1 MSSEPRRRFRFLKQL
16 SEGSFGRVY
25 LSEMITADNFSTV
38 VAIKLLHGK
47 WAGNEEIVMRSRDE
61 ARLLG
66 RLRHTNIVR
75 VEDLTS
81 INGQCAIVMEYLDGV
96 DLKYII
102 THAND
107 NDLQIPRQAIFE
119 MVGAIASAMDAA
131 YNHVPLQGGD
141 PLRVIHRDIKPSNA
155 MVTDSGEIKVLDFGT
170 AQANFEDRE
179 AKTEALSFGSQAYM
193 APERL
198 LGDPDHPSG
207 DVFSLGVTL
216 YELLAQDRYGSIN
229 LRQEKFEADLL
240 ERVQA
245 LDLSSLEDGFAEQVR
260 KLLFVM
266 LSYEP
271 DRRLTASQVIELMD
285 AFAEEAHDGSMRR
298 FCREVVPAA
307 KGEMPSNP
315 FPNDPL
321 HGSTLF
327 EDGSHVFGGDEV
339 LDGGV
344 PPEPTQ
350 ETTAPVVDASAPSP
364 ATPVPTPAKKSGGS
378 GKIIGIVVALLAIG
392 GGAAAFLLGGEKQA
406 TTAPVQ
412 EISGEPG
419 TDAALTAPSSDDL
432 GSGQLTLIPPGGA
445 GVTVQNIAHGF
456 KKEWDGTK
464 SLNLEDVE
472 PGNYIT
478 KIALDGRTVRATL
491 QIEAGKACKY
501 AYKVSDKSTEWEQ
514 TSCD

>member
-1 MSSEPRRRFRFLKQL
+1 M
-16 SEGSFGRVY
+16 V
-25 LSEMITADNFSTV
+25 TADNFSTV

-96 DLKYII
+96 DLKYVI
-102 THAND
+102 THCNEND
-107 NDLQIPRQAIFE
+107 RQIPRQAIFE
-119 MVGAIASAMDAA
+119 IVGAIASAMDAA
-131 YNHVPLQGGD
+131 YNHVPLQGGE

-155 MVTDSGEIKVLDFGT
+155 MVTEAGEIKVLDFGT

-216 YELLAQDRYGSIN
+216 YELLAQDRYGQIN
-229 LRQEKFEADLL
+229 LRQEKFDTDLM

-245 LDLSSLEDGFAEQVR
+245 LDLATLDEGFAEQVR
-260 KLLFVM
+260 KLLYVM
-266 LSYEP
+266 LSFEP
-271 DRRLTASQVIELMD
+271 KARLTAAQVIDLMD

-298 FCREVVPAA
+298 FCREIVPDA

-315 FPNDPL
+315 YPNDPL

-327 EDGSHVFGGDEV
+327 EDGSHVFGGEDV

-350 ETTAPVVDASAPSP
+350 ETTLPVVDDVAAASSAAP
-364 ATPVPTPAKKSGGS
+364 APAKSRGGARN
-378 GKIIGIVVALLAIG
+378 IGIVVVLLVL
-392 GGAAAFLLGGEKQA
+392 GAVGAVFLLVGDKQP
-406 TTAPVQ
+406 TTAPTS
-412 EISGEPG
+412 EITGDPG
-419 TDAALTAPSSDDL
+419 TNDALQAPSSDDL

-445 GVTVQNIAHGF
+445 GVTISSSATEF
-456 KKEWDGTK
+456 KKNWDGTL
-464 SLNLEDVE
+464 SLNLEDVQ
-472 PGNYIT
+472 PGTYRT
-478 KIALDGRTVRATL
+478 KIAIDGKTVRATL
-491 QIEAGKACKY
+491 EIVAGQACKY
-501 AYKVSDKSTEWEQ
+501 AYKVSAKSTEWEQ
-514 TSCD
+514 TSCE